1 MTRGLN
7 DPLTAIAVNLCHV
20 MAGFVPAFDPN
31 RDATGAKMII
41 DCPSCATRYDIPPSR
56 LAAQNA
62 RMNCSAC
69 GKAWIESGSIA
80 VVDAPVRDLPAVIDY
95 DAPSE
100 REIERLVE
108 ASRVA
113 REDFA
118 ARKRARSRNLRGWGA
133 LAASLLLPI
142 GVAFAFP
149 EEIVRVAPASARLY
163 EAAGISVNIYG
174 LELRNVEQQH
184 LIVDGQRMLAV
195 KGLVVN
201 VSGEDRKVPS
211 LRFGLR
217 ERMARKSITGRQVQA
232 RGRCEPARSTISSR
246 ASPRRPKMVKSW
258 KSALRALTKS
268 AQIPFHDNPHN

>member
-20 MAGFVPAFDPN
+20 LAGLVPAFDQN

-69 GKAWIESGSIA
+69 GKAWIESGSVA

-142 GVAFAFP
+142 GVALAFP
-149 EEIVRVAPASARLY
+149 EEFVRVAPASARLY

-217 ERMARKSITGRQVQA
+217 DKDGKEVYHWTTSPGTRPLRTGEINNFVTRV
-232 RGRCEPARSTISSR
+232 
-246 ASPRRPKMVKSW
+246 ASPPENGEKLEIRFARIDEIGSN
-258 KSALRALTKS
+258 T
-268 AQIPFHDNPHN
+268 IP